1 MVDAYVF
8 ENVYDLRNFISNLL
22 DGYCPIQLKRIDSD
36 LVYDAIHYLKDNNL
50 ELTGNAIYSEAVY
63 IGISQA
69 DTQIINWKDYI
80 EVDELSE
87 KQITIIDTFAN
98 KIKNEFGLLDSG
110 IITFFAN
117 GCLDSSVHWG
127 RSISFEDREA
137 LKLIMNNSYILND
150 LSEKISLDLDEF
162 DINYD
167 NSFDKDITDEY

>member
-1 MVDAYVF
+1 MINAYNF

-63 IGISQA
+63 IALSQA
-69 DTQIINWKDYI
+69 DTEIVNWREYI
-80 EVDELSE
+80 EVDELTE

-98 KIKNEFGLLDSG
+98 KIKNEGGLFDSG
-110 IITFFAN
+110 IITLFAN

-127 RSISFEDREA
+127 MSISFEDREA
-137 LKLIMNNSYILND
+137 LKLMMNNSYILND
-150 LSEKISLDLDEF
+150 LSEKISLDLEEF
-162 DINYD
+162 DINHT
-167 NSFDKDITDEY
+167 NSFDKDITEEY